1 LLPENIHNP
10 FAKAIQDEYQE
21 QTLEVDLVV
30 LAMGLR
36 PLNDLYETCLQEQ
49 AAPEIIQLGDA
60 FQIGRVFEAVKAGS
74 LVGRN
79 L

>member
-1 LLPENIHNP
+1 
-10 FAKAIQDEYQE
+10 
-21 QTLEVDLVV
+21 VDLIV

-36 PLNDLYETCLQEQ
+36 PVRDFYQGCITAQS
-49 AAPEIIQLGDA
+49 APEVIQLGDA